1 MRANNTPRQKK
12 KWKKKLP
19 NGTPKSPEKL
29 KQKKK
34 SAGHRSGNQFLTRGK
49 AAISLKYMKP
59 FVPSAGKKLMFLS
72 SRTAKGR
79 FIANCTEMPDSRF
92 NTSKNRNNHQG
103 LSLPQGKSL
112 MVLPV
117 FAGVE
122 PAVRHFCAV

>member
-34 SAGHRSGNQFLTRGK
+34 SVGHRSENQFLMRGK
-49 AAISLKYMKP
+49 AAISLKYMRP
-59 FVPSAGKKLMFLS
+59 FVPSAGKKLMSLF

-79 FIANCTEMPDSRF
+79 FIANYTGTPDSRF
-92 NTSKNRNNHQG
+92 NTSKNRKDHPRPP
-103 LSLPQGKSL
+103 LPHGGAL
-112 MVLPV
+112 MVRSDNIKKTKKN
-117 FAGVE
+117 FF
-122 PAVRHFCAV
+122 R